1 MFAIGT
7 RVVDRIAHYGVF
19 GNGATVT
26 GTVIGV
32 SELVCIGGEWQ
43 WSEVLVEWDAIG
55 WSDYRKPEYR
65 ATDELA
71 ELLAV

>member
-7 RVVDRIAHYGVF
+7 RVVDKVAAYGVF
-19 GNGATVT
+19 GNGVTIT

-32 SELVCIGGEWQ
+32 SELAFIAGEWE
-43 WSEVLVEWDAIG
+43 WSHVLVEWDSVG